1 MATNYTLEQVA
12 AEQSKLLEKLRNMP
26 VTDEAGAIL
35 DLLQIQVLMAH
46 VIADIVI
53 VKEKI

>member
-12 AEQSKLLEKLRNMP
+12 AEQSKLLEKLRNLP